1 MSLND
6 LLHLEN
12 NNVAM
17 SSGFVVRSNQKV
29 DTYSFEQSLPHQ
41 KVLNIGVHYESTSFI
56 LKAYPYL
63 T

>member
-1 MSLND
+1 
-6 LLHLEN
+6 
-12 NNVAM
+12 M